1 MGSKIFLLTIV
12 FLFVCINTILF
23 PQDKGKQIFVAN
35 WNLEN
40 LFDTVDDP
48 QKEDEEF
55 LPNSALE
62 WTQERLEKK
71 LSNLAKVIHSM
82 NNGNG
87 PDILSVEEV
96 ENQGLLDTLIQ
107 KYLGDKNYKIAY
119 TDCPDSR
126 GIDVGIIY
134 NADILTFAGQH
145 ADTVK
150 LSDNHPTRLILCA
163 GFILPSKDTLYVYAN
178 HWPSRRGGENE
189 SDQNREAAAQ
199 TLRQDV
205 DKLLKMNINSN
216 ILIMGDFNDEPSN
229 ESLNKTLDAINFECE
244 SLSKNNS
251 DLYNLAFHKHL
262 AKDGSYFYRGNWNML
277 DNIIISKHVMENL
290 YKCESFEVYRP
301 EFMVTRGGKYKDSP
315 FPTYGGKRYLGG
327 YSDHFPVTAILQ
339 IAK

>member
-1 MGSKIFLLTIV
+1 MGSKNFLLTIV
-12 FLFVCINTILF
+12 FLFVFINTILF

-55 LPNSALE
+55 LPSSALE

-107 KYLGDKNYKIAY
+107 KYLSDKNYKIAY
-119 TDCPDSR
+119 ADCPDSR

-150 LSDNHPTRLILCA
+150 LSDNHPTRLILCSA
-163 GFILPSKDTLYVYAN
+163 FILPGKDTLYVYAN

-199 TLRQDV
+199 TLRQDI
-205 DKLLKMNINSN
+205 DKLFKMNTNSN

-244 SLSKNNS
+244 ALSKNNS

-277 DNIIISKHVMENL
+277 DNIIVSKHVMEKF

-301 EFMVTRGGKYKDSP
+301 EFMVTRSGKYKDSP